1 VHKLD
6 PHTLFSIFEK
16 GDEEVYRENDVEDLL
31 DNPYVLIGMVVTG
44 VENFYMIDKMYTLKH
59 EEEYGRVRDKIKLKY
74 FTKLCGYLDRVTPLE
89 MEVAYSIGA
98 DYELDRALDSMNELL
113 FFFEDIEM
121 YEKCVKIKEYTD
133 LLISKKLLSLF

>member
-1 VHKLD
+1 MHKLD

-16 GDEEVYRENDVEDLL
+16 GDEEVYRENNVEDLL